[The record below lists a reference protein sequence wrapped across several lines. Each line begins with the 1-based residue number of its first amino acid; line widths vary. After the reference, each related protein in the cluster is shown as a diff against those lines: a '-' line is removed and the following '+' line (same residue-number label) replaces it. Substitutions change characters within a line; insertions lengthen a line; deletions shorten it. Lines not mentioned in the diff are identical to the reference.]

1 MEQEKGII
9 ESNLEKAKE
18 MFARSKLQNL
28 IELHR
33 DALRGVYDMTIE
45 EFISMHRDALRGV
58 YDMTIEEFIS
68 MQREMSDIR
77 FELREKN
84 IMPTSNGN

>member
-1 MEQEKGII
+1 
-9 ESNLEKAKE
+9 
-18 MFARSKLQNL
+18 MFTRSKLQNL

-33 DALRGVYDMTIE
+33 A
-45 EFISMHRDALRGV
+45 ALRGV

>member
-1 MEQEKGII
+1 VEQEKGII

-18 MFARSKLQNL
+18 MFTRSKLQNL

-33 DALRGVYDMTIE
+33 A
-45 EFISMHRDALRGV
+45 ALRGV

>member
-45 EFISMHRDALRGV
+45 EFISM
-58 YDMTIEEFIS
+58 
-68 MQREMSDIR
+68 QREMSDIR

>member
-45 EFISMHRDALRGV
+45 EFISM
-58 YDMTIEEFIS
+58 
-68 MQREMSDIR
+68 QREMSDIR

-84 IMPTSNGN
+84 IIL